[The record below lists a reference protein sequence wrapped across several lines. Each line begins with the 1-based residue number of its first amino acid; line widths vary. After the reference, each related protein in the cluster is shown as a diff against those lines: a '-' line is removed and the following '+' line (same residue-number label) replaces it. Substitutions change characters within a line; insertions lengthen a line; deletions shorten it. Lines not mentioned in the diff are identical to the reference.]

1 MMSASRP
8 FRRPADPVE
17 PLAAVVES
25 ARRAAFW
32 RRKLGDAPPVRSLAD
47 FESLPVTPVSE
58 YRRRRFGDVLADPE
72 KTAWI
77 PGPPLGQSPDR
88 VAVAEGADEARARIE
103 ALTRA
108 LALAVPPCLDSASA
122 VVASTAAG
130 RYFGAEMC
138 AAFIRMGIPAH
149 LITDAGSADLAGL
162 IRRLSPSVLGAL
174 TPALAAA
181 PPPPSAV
188 GAIAPFGCAYMPEV
202 ECAVEILVQ
211 NELGVLG
218 CALNGGALVLNEDLF
233 HFETSRNGTL
243 VVTPY
248 FSLVQPMPRLDTGI
262 GADILERA
270 RGGRR

>member
-1 MMSASRP
+1 MSAVRP
-8 FRRPADPVE
+8 YRRPSDPVGA
-17 PLAAVVES
+17 LAAVVES

-32 RRKLGDAPPVRSLAD
+32 RRRLGDAPPIRSLAD

-58 YRRRRFGDVLADPE
+58 YRRQRFGDVIAQPS
-72 KTAWI
+72 KIAWI

-108 LALAVPPCLDSASA
+108 LALAVPPGLASPSA
-122 VVASTAAG
+122 VVATTAAG

-149 LITDAGSADLAGL
+149 LITDAGTADLAGAV
-162 IRRLSPSVLGAL
+162 RRLRPTVLGAL
-174 TPALAAA
+174 TPALDAES
-181 PPPPSAV
+181 PPRSVV
-188 GAIAPFGCAYMPEV
+188 GAITRIGGASMPEV
-202 ECAVEILVQ
+202 ARGVEILVQ

-218 CALNGGALVLNEDLF
+218 CAVNGGALVMNEDLF
-233 HFETSRNGTL
+233 HFETSQDETL

-248 FSLVQPMPRLDTGI
+248 FSRVQPMPRLDTGI
-262 GADILERA
+262 GASVLERRA
-270 RGGRR
+270 